1 MQPTQAKSDF
11 PVGSSPDRRR
21 DLLITPLVRTSW
33 HQFFPY
39 NALSP
44 LRHKHLFFGAYGRA
58 PIGCIPL
65 AIAQIFAAVA
75 SKGFPV
81 PDAEKWSIL
90 AEVSRVLPCSSTKVR
105 EVVAELL
112 SSIAEKTII
121 RADYRFSMGTPWH
134 ALRFFQKNGFP
145 GAKLRFLRRKD
156 SPRLISM
163 LSEGK
168 PVLVMGLHA
177 PFYGHAWIVDGYLGR
192 RIKGE
197 TTSVTGEVTDES
209 EAIEEY
215 LHCNYGWGGSANGF
229 YPFGCFDTTK
239 DPALTDPKVDLYGGK
254 TASRH
259 FRLFLCYIDY

>member
-1 MQPTQAKSDF
+1 MQPLLAKLDC
-11 PVGSSPDRRR
+11 PVGISPDCRS

-44 LRHKHLFFGAYGRA
+44 LRHKHLFFGTSGHA

-65 AIAQIFAAVA
+65 AIAQIFAALA

-81 PDAEKWSIL
+81 PNAGKWSIL
-90 AEVSRVLPCSSTKVR
+90 AEIPRVLSCSSGKVR
-105 EVVAELL
+105 EVMAELL

-145 GAKLRFLRRKD
+145 DAKLRLLRRKD
-156 SPRLISM
+156 SPNLIAM

-168 PVLVMGLHA
+168 PILVMGLHA
-177 PFYGHAWIVDGYLGR
+177 PIYGHAWIVDGYLRR
-192 RIKGE
+192 RIKGK
-197 TTSVTGEVTDES
+197 TTSVMGEVTGES
-209 EAIEEY
+209 EAVEEY
-215 LHCNYGWGGSANGF
+215 LHCNYGWGGAANGF
-229 YPFGCFDTTK
+229 YPFGCFDTRK
-239 DPALTDPKVDLYGGK
+239 GPVLTDPKVDLYGGK
-254 TASRH
+254 TASRN
-259 FRLFLCYIDY
+259 FSLFLCYVDY